1 MRYSLSRNRRRA
13 ASSCVV
19 RRTPLLRVLPVAGI
33 FRFGMYVPKK
43 RAAATS
49 AGWRKVLAGSE
60 TGGRGGA
67 IAAEGPEGKLA

>member
-1 MRYSLSRNRRRA
+1 M
-13 ASSCVV
+13 

-49 AGWRKVLAGSE
+49 AGWRKVLAGS

-67 IAAEGPEGKLA
+67 IAAEEPEGKLA